1 MPPSGLCISQADLFD
16 PHAWSSVRL
25 FRLLLA
31 VLSISIFA
39 APLDAQRG
47 SVHVHGYTRR
57 DGSHVAPYTRSTPR
71 SRSYATPAPRP
82 RTYAAPRSRP
92 YTAPQTQ
99 RTPSVRHYRAPSAR
113 SHTYTSPNSRGRI
126 PRSRQAKDDFLRR
139 TGYPHGRP
147 GYVVDHVVPLC
158 AGGADAPSNMQWQT
172 VEEGKVKDR
181 QERATCARRHD

>member
-1 MPPSGLCISQADLFD
+1 MRF
-16 PHAWSSVRL
+16 

-39 APLDAQRG
+39 APLGAQRG
-47 SVHVHGYTRR
+47 GVQVHGYTRR

-82 RTYAAPRSRP
+82 RSYAAPRP
-92 YTAPQTQ
+92 
-99 RTPSVRHYRAPSAR
+99 HRAPAAR
-113 SHTYTSPNSRGRI
+113 PHPYTSPNSRGRI
-126 PRSRQAKDDFLRR
+126 PRSRQAREDFLRR

-181 QERATCARRHD
+181 QERASCAARRH